1 MKRKEAKNVTKIF
14 KGKRSEKF
22 EAKLSEKKR
31 KILLVGFAKQ
41 SENKAKRDAVSL
53 FSLRSEKIKQAK
65 MGHPNPDTAQRFE
78 SRYTNDNVL

>member
-14 KGKRSEKF
+14 EAKRSEKF
-22 EAKLSEKKR
+22 EAKRSEKKR

-41 SENKAKRDAVSL
+41 SENEAKRDAVSL

-65 MGHPNPDTAQRFE
+65 MGHPTSKCGIGRIAELTDHNG
-78 SRYTNDNVL
+78 